1 MLIWCTII
9 CVGNRYATQFNVDK
23 GLPIFAIVCT
33 MCTDTA
39 DSSLLDKFEMSP
51 AIRDGTFEA
60 VSFLPLEVFLK
71 WCETVC
77 LASALGET
85 PLVDP

>member
-1 MLIWCTII
+1 MI
-9 CVGNRYATQFNVDK
+9 CVGNRYTTQFGSAVDK

-39 DSSLLDKFEMSP
+39 DNSLLEKFEMSQ
-51 AIRDGTFEA
+51 AVRDGNFEA
-60 VSFLPLEVFLK
+60 VSFLPLEIFMK

-77 LASALGET
+77 LAIALGET
-85 PLVDP
+85 PLVGS